1 MDQFLFIKSLTSAVL
16 FKLQDPETDPNSNP
30 NQDQEQKFRIR
41 QKKARIRM
49 RNTGYQKFLIGLLV
63 FLL

>member
-1 MDQFLFIKSLTSAVL
+1 MLIKLLPSTVL
-16 FKLQDPETDPNSNP
+16 FKLLDPETDPNSNP
-30 NQDQEQKFRIR
+30 YQDQEQKFRIR